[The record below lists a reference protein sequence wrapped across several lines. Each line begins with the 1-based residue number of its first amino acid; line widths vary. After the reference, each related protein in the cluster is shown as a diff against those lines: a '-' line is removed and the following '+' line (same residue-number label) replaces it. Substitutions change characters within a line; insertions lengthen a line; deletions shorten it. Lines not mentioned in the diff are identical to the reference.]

1 MALGELDYSKNYS
14 FSGTFWFENEFDN
27 RFSGTL
33 EYTQEKGIRLS
44 LVSTDLNVTSYLPF
58 RDFCA
63 IQKMYGTIQYNGNS
77 TNITLLDVMLG
88 ERGNSF
94 SESGAFMLLE
104 GGARFLIADI
114 HLKENKIKSLNLEY
128 DDCFKS
134 IFFYNTAPEE
144 VAEIQP
150 FIKKPVRLSNASIS
164 FDVFYMQSA
173 LYDAEQLNDFLCDAF
188 KHTKK
193 SPMKELKAIVSKFL
207 EKHKHEIGIRKKARS
222 VIKIK
227 RRTSDIRKYIE
238 IENKWR
244 SFFELIIDKPITI
257 KNASISVEYISEDDR
272 KYTTQKAV
280 LFQQYPI
287 PTHRGV
293 NWHKCHLPITIDSF
307 LGKNDLSKLQSPYE
321 KWNKLYDD
329 KKWKI
334 VINGIKSIIY
344 NDKLVG
350 NEDFIILVSY
360 IQTVMNI
367 LGCEKDD
374 IDQLISK
381 YADKKWKNEV
391 NKLLKNLPKKET
403 LGTKISEL
411 RNSIA
416 HPKSAEKG
424 KGKYFAVIIDEILMQ
439 KIYGYLAGLFIKMVL
454 LHLYKFNN
462 ENLEKYIARFIQA
475 RSGITKVKYD
485 KNYGV
490 HRAKLEKKICNK
502 RKSTPLSK

>member
-14 FSGTFWFENEFDN
+14 FSGTFWFENEIDN

-33 EYTQEKGIRLS
+33 EYTPEKGIMLS
-44 LVSTDLNVTSYLPF
+44 LVSTALNVTSYLLF

-114 HLKENKIKSLNLEY
+114 HLKENKIKSLNIEY

-150 FIKKPVRLSNASIS
+150 FIKKAIKSSNTNIS
-164 FDVFYMQSA
+164 FSVFYEQSPF
-173 LYDAEQLNDFLCDAF
+173 YDVNQLDDMLCDTF
-188 KHTKK
+188 PHKNK
-193 SPMKELKAIVSKFL
+193 SPMKELKKVIAKFL
-207 EKHKHEIGIRKKARS
+207 EKHKHEIGIRKKIRS
-222 VIKIK
+222 IITIKG
-227 RRTSDIRKYIE
+227 RFDNPRKYIK

-257 KNASISVEYISEDDR
+257 KNASIGVECILEDSR
-272 KYTTQKAV
+272 KYTTQKAI

-287 PTHRGV
+287 PTQRGA
-293 NWHKCHLPITIDSF
+293 NWHKYHLPITIDSF
-307 LGKNDLSKLQSPYE
+307 LGKNDLSKVQEPYE
-321 KWNKLYDD
+321 KWSQLYDD
-329 KKWKI
+329 KKWKV
-334 VINGIKSIIY
+334 VIKGIKSIIY
-344 NDKLVG
+344 NNKLIG

-360 IQTVMNI
+360 IETVLNI
-367 LGCEKDD
+367 LGYKTNN
-374 IDQLISK
+374 IDQLITR

-391 NKLLKNLPKKET
+391 SNLLKNVPKKGT
-403 LGTKISEL
+403 LGKKISEL

-416 HPKSAEKG
+416 HPKSAEKEN
-424 KGKYFAVIIDEILMQ
+424 GKYFAIITDEILMQ

-454 LHLYKFNN
+454 LYLYNFNK
-462 ENLEKYIARFIQA
+462 ENLEKYIKRFIQA

-490 HRAKLEKKICNK
+490 YRAKLEKKVRNK
-502 RKSTPLSK
+502 RKPTPLPK

>member
-1 MALGELDYSKNYS
+1 MALDELDYSKNYS
-14 FSGTFWFENEFDN
+14 FSGIFWFENEYDK

-33 EYTQEKGIRLS
+33 EYTPEKGIQLS
-44 LVSTDLNVTSYLPF
+44 LVSVALDGTSYLLF
-58 RDFCA
+58 KDFCA

-88 ERGNSF
+88 ERANSY
-94 SESGAFMLLE
+94 SNSSASMILE
-104 GGARFLIADI
+104 GSARFLIADI
-114 HLKENKIKSLNLEY
+114 HLTENKIKSLNLEY

-144 VAEIQP
+144 IAEIQP
-150 FIKKPVRLSNASIS
+150 YIKKPIKLSNANIS
-164 FDVFYMQSA
+164 FDVFYTQLS
-173 LYDAEQLNDFLCDAF
+173 LYNVDQLDDILCDAVHY
-188 KHTKK
+188 KHN
-193 SPMKELKAIVSKFL
+193 SPMQELKKIVAPFL
-207 EKHKHEIGIRKKARS
+207 EKNKQKIGIRKKPRS

-227 RRTSDIRKYIE
+227 RRTSDIRRYIE

-257 KNASISVEYISEDDR
+257 KNACLGVEFVADDGR
-272 KYTTQKAV
+272 KYTLQKAI

-287 PTHRGV
+287 PTHRGA
-293 NWHKCHLPITIDSF
+293 NWHKYHLPITIDSF

-367 LGCEKDD
+367 LGCKKDN

-403 LGTKISEL
+403 LGIKISEL
-411 RNSIA
+411 RNSVA

-424 KGKYFAVIIDEILMQ
+424 KGKYFAVITDEILIQ
-439 KIYGYLAGLFIKMVL
+439 KIYGYLSGLFIKMVL
-454 LHLYKFNN
+454 LHLYPFNK
-462 ENLEKYIARFIQA
+462 ENLKKYIDRFIRA

-485 KNYGV
+485 KDYATYKT
-490 HRAKLEKKICNK
+490 RLQREINK
-502 RKSTPLSK
+502 RRKTSQFPN